1 MTMLS
6 SGKQVALS
14 SLAVNLEF
22 YPCDIYLHRVFN
34 KKNATLTSSIFQLN
48 KSNYSLKLVV

>member
-22 YPCDIYLHRVFN
+22 YPYGLNLHRVFN